1 MSDRILV
8 GYDGSSPADSA
19 LEFTFEKFP
28 DAEVT
33 ALHVINI
40 PEGYW
45 PAFEGPEIR
54 PPVTEKAREH
64 GDEILE
70 TAREIADERDRELD
84 TDIVTGQ
91 PDTQIVEQT
100 EDEGFDLIVV
110 GSHGREGMSR
120 ILLGSVAENV
130 VQRSPTPV
138 IVVR

>member
-19 LEFTFEKFP
+19 LEFAFEKFP
-28 DAEVT
+28 DADVT
-33 ALHVINI
+33 ALHVIQI

-45 PAFEGPEIR
+45 PAFEGPEVR

-64 GDEILE
+64 ADDVLH
-70 TAREIADERDRELD
+70 TAREIAAEHDRELD
-84 TDIVTGQ
+84 TDVVAGQ
-91 PDTQIVEQT
+91 PDNRIVERA
-100 EDEGFDLIVV
+100 EDEGFDVIVV